1 MTTGTRWPVELRV
14 EDGLEPQIV
23 LRPLTRRD
31 RRAWVE
37 LRSQNAFWLRP
48 WDATRPD
55 GSAPRVRF
63 QEFVRTLNADARA
76 GRSRP
81 FAIEVDG
88 RLVGS
93 LTLSSII
100 YGALRSASV
109 GYWLAHAATGRGT
122 MTRSIARLLDY
133 AFEDLGLHRVEICV
147 RPENTASLAVVARLG
162 LRAEGCRERFL
173 HIDGQWRDHLAFA
186 VTAEERGSTRMAD
199 RVLRTPRDH
208 GEQTS
213 TSAEV

>member
-1 MTTGTRWPVELRV
+1 MTTGTRWPVVLRV

-162 LRAEGCRERFL
+162 LRAEGRRERFL

-186 VTAEERGSTRMAD
+186 VTAEERGNTRMAD
-199 RVLRTPRDH
+199 RVLRAPRDH

-213 TSAEV
+213 TSAEI

>member
-1 MTTGTRWPVELRV
+1 MTTGTGWPVALRV

-48 WDATRPD
+48 WDATRPE
-55 GSAPRVRF
+55 GPAPRVRF
-63 QEFVRTLNADARA
+63 HDFVRTLNAEARA

-81 FAIEVDG
+81 FAIEVEG
-88 RLVGS
+88 HLVGS

-100 YGALRSASV
+100 YGALRSASI

-133 AFEDLGLHRVEICV
+133 AFEDLELHRVEVCI
-147 RPENTASLAVVARLG
+147 RPENTASLAFVARLG
-162 LRAEGCRERFL
+162 LRAEGRRERFL

-186 VTAEERGSTRMAD
+186 VTAEERGCTRMAD
-199 RVLRTPRDH
+199 RVLRAPRDH

>member
-1 MTTGTRWPVELRV
+1 MTTGTRWPVVLRV

-88 RLVGS
+88 PCPR
-93 LTLSSII
+93 SST
-100 YGALRSASV
+100 ARFVRRRSA
-109 GYWLAHAATGRGT
+109 TGSPMRQ
-122 MTRSIARLLDY
+122 
-133 AFEDLGLHRVEICV
+133 
-147 RPENTASLAVVARLG
+147 
-162 LRAEGCRERFL
+162 RAGGR
-173 HIDGQWRDHLAFA
+173 
-186 VTAEERGSTRMAD
+186 
-199 RVLRTPRDH
+199 
-208 GEQTS
+208 
-213 TSAEV
+213 

>member
-1 MTTGTRWPVELRV
+1 MTSGTGWPVALRV

-162 LRAEGCRERFL
+162 LRAEGRRERFL

-199 RVLRTPRDH
+199 RVLRAPRDH

>member
-1 MTTGTRWPVELRV
+1 MTTGTRWPVVLRV
-14 EDGLEPQIV
+14 EDGLEPQVV

-48 WDATRPD
+48 WTPPARTGPRPRCASRSS
-55 GSAPRVRF
+55 SAPSMRM
-63 QEFVRTLNADARA
+63 RA

-88 RLVGS
+88 QLVGS

-109 GYWLAHAATGRGT
+109 GYWLAHAATGRG
-122 MTRSIARLLDY
+122 R
-133 AFEDLGLHRVEICV
+133 
-147 RPENTASLAVVARLG
+147 
-162 LRAEGCRERFL
+162 
-173 HIDGQWRDHLAFA
+173 
-186 VTAEERGSTRMAD
+186 
-199 RVLRTPRDH
+199 
-208 GEQTS
+208 
-213 TSAEV
+213 